1 MKITEKQ
8 LKRLIAEAF
17 MTEVGDETLT
27 EFELADLNPFSKKAP
42 DIEADTKAIINQG
55 DVESQPDGPDEFGQY
70 PTSDPSGPDEFGQ
83 YPTSAVPTGDI
94 FRGEKG
100 DSFEYKDMGDG
111 SYMFRDTRNPGSKFQ
126 LAKGGAVAAIDK
138 LRKTGK
144 SDWKAKA
151 GGAPASAAAKPA
163 AGPKPSDIGKSDT
176 TAQYTGVED
185 GAGATGERSQSA
197 DAYADIRADATGTR
211 KGIFSPMRKALRK
224 QKKLNKAETSTAV
237 SRGVSAGTATKKQA
251 RKQKKVDDKAKNQ
264 NYKDARG
271 GIFTGRPGKIFEEG
285 VENEGELLQEQAEMN
300 RWKKIAGLNENK
312 K

>member
-8 LKRLIAEAF
+8 LKRLVAEAF
-17 MTEVGDETLT
+17 MAEVGDETLT
-27 EFELADLNPFSKKAP
+27 EFELADLNPFAKKAP
-42 DIEADTKAIINQG
+42 DADTKAIMNQG

-111 SYMFRDTRNPGSKFQ
+111 SYMFRDTRNAGSKFQ
-126 LAKGGAVAAIDK
+126 LAKGGAARSIDA

-144 SDWKAKA
+144 SNWKAKA
-151 GGAPASAAAKPA
+151 GGASAPTTAKA
-163 AGPKPSDIGKSDT
+163 TGPKPSDIGKSDT

-224 QKKLNKAETSTAV
+224 QKKLNKAETSTA
-237 SRGVSAGTATKKQA
+237 AGTATKKQA

-264 NYKDARG
+264 KFKDARG
-271 GIFTGRPGKIFEEG
+271 GIFTGRAGKMFEEG